1 MLPSWHGRRFL
12 RHTGHDAA
20 AQGQGLPS
28 DQAEAIT
35 EAVRAGVTGGVA
47 TKADLAELRGE
58 MSARFAQI
66 ESDLLWMKRI
76 GGVII
81 ALLAVPILRDLLSA
95 LN

>member
-1 MLPSWHGRRFL
+1 MTRQLKARGF
-12 RHTGHDAA
+12 T
-20 AQGQGLPS
+20 S

-66 ESDLLWMKRI
+66 ESKPSRTVLRRIRAVRHRGRPGDRHRRPARRKGRKDLR
-76 GGVII
+76 
-81 ALLAVPILRDLLSA
+81 LR
-95 LN
+95 